1 MLDTGWGRVLESA
14 VMKTLD
20 TLLKVCVLGAML
32 VLPSCSWCWPSLH
45 MAETLCH
52 QERRVVVVNTE
63 ACEKQFV
70 WQGKTWLQVKLA
82 CATDKGRGIYRRG
95 DMLPGCMP
103 DTSARYE
110 ILPGSERTYYL
121 GVDRREPEGDWEL
134 LAEADFD
141 AATAL
146 PVAAGPEFAELQF
159 MKLRGTPY
167 AEVWIPVEGMPA
179 ATQPGHPAIWKQAV
193 AVPLVVVDAAA
204 TVGMCAAE
212 MTAGVVLVPVAALY
226 QLIVKPLVNCH
237 RGQG

>member
-1 MLDTGWGRVLESA
+1 
-14 VMKTLD
+14 MKDLYQ
-20 TLLKVCVLGAML
+20 TLLKICVVVALL

-45 MAETLCH
+45 TAETLCH

-63 ACEKQFV
+63 DCEKQFV

-95 DMLPGCMP
+95 NDAPLCTP

-134 LAEADFD
+134 LPEAEFD
-141 AATAL
+141 ASTAL
-146 PVAAGPEFAELQF
+146 PISAGPEFADLAF

-167 AEVWIPVEGMPA
+167 AEVWIPVPGMPA
-179 ATQPGHPAIWKQAV
+179 ASQPDSPAIWRQAV
-193 AVPLVVVDAAA
+193 AVPLVLVDATA

-212 MTAGVVLVPVAALY
+212 AAAGVVLVPVAALY
-226 QLIVKPLVNCH
+226 KLIVKPMLNCH

>member
-1 MLDTGWGRVLESA
+1 M
-14 VMKTLD
+14 MKTLHEI
-20 TLLKVCVLGAML
+20 LLRCCVVVALL

-45 MAETLCH
+45 TAETLCH

-63 ACEKQFV
+63 DCEKQFV

-95 DMLPGCMP
+95 DSSPWCTP

-134 LAEADFD
+134 LPEAEFD
-141 AATAL
+141 ASTAL
-146 PVAAGPEFAELQF
+146 PVSAGPEFADLAF

-167 AEVWIPVEGMPA
+167 AEVWIPVPGMPA
-179 ATQPGHPAIWKQAV
+179 ASQPESPAIWRQAV
-193 AVPLVVVDAAA
+193 AVPLVLVDATA

-212 MTAGVVLVPVAALY
+212 AAAGVVMVPVAALY
-226 QLIVKPLVNCH
+226 RLIVKPLANCH